1 MYVLSGTGILT
12 KFLLNLVMIITNY
25 VYILGQIYRILL
37 TENVQILYKENEGIV
52 LVGFIGGVGSHHRFR
67 EHLNLVLK

>member
-1 MYVLSGTGILT
+1 MHVRPVRGAGIWT
-12 KFLLNLVMIITNY
+12 KFLLNLVISITNF

-52 LVGFIGGVGSHHRFR
+52 LVGFIGGSGTHHRFR
-67 EHLNLVLK
+67 EH